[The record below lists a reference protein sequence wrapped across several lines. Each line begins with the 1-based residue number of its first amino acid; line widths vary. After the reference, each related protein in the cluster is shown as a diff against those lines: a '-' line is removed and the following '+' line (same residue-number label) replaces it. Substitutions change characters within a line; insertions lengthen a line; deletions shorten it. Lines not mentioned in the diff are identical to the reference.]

1 MFKFI
6 IWDFDGTLHDTY
18 PGMIQAFEN
27 GLKELG
33 VQEKTENV
41 FQEIKISVGHAVK
54 FFANKHD
61 ITDTDVREMYVKH
74 SKKLPS
80 SIMAPYPN
88 ALKICKRFK
97 EAGGQNFVYTHRDDA
112 TLKYLEYHNMLEH
125 FEDVITSV
133 HGYRKPNPDGFL
145 HIIDKHDLNSKE
157 GLGVGDRDL
166 DIIASQRAGMKACLI
181 DNDGLPYE
189 SEPEFVVD
197 DIWGIAKILG
207 LEG

>member
-18 PGMIQAFEN
+18 PGMVQAFEN

-33 VQEKTENV
+33 IEEDTVKV
-41 FQEIKISVGHAVK
+41 FNEIKVSVGHAVR
-54 FFANKHD
+54 FFAGEYGLEAK
-61 ITDTDVREMYVKH
+61 DVRDMYVKY

-88 ALKICKRFK
+88 ALKVCKSFK
-97 EAGGQNFVYTHRDDA
+97 ETGGQNFVYTHRDDA
-112 TLKYLEYHNMLEH
+112 TLKYLEYHNMLEY

-133 HGYRKPNPDGFL
+133 HGFKKPNPDGFL
-145 HIIDKHDLNSKE
+145 HIIEKHNLNSKE

-166 DIIASQRAGMKACLI
+166 DIIAAQRAGMKACLI

-197 DIWGIAKILG
+197 DILELVRILG